1 MLVQVYIETRTGDS
15 TSPNGG
21 FIMSAYNIGIL
32 VGIAV
37 ALGIW
42 AVIAA
47 FNKKRGKP
55 GEFDERQELI
65 RGKAYQHAFFAVMCF
80 SALYGLA
87 VVVLERPLMADGVA
101 PLLAVFVGVLF
112 FAVESIVRDAFFTA
126 KNRPKSYIILYIA
139 AIFSQIVNAVGNIR
153 DGGLVQDGVLTMK
166 VLPIMCAAVFAVVLA
181 AILVKTAREPKEDA
195 DE

>member
-21 FIMSAYNIGIL
+21 FIMTAYNIGIL

-80 SALYGLA
+80 SALYGIA
-87 VVVLERPLMADGVA
+87 VVMVERPLMADGVSA
-101 PLLAVFVGVLF
+101 LIAMFVGIVV
-112 FAVESIVRDAFFTA
+112 FAVESIARDAFFTA
-126 KNRPKSYIILYIA
+126 KNRPKSYIILYA
-139 AIFSQIVNAVGNIR
+139 AVIFSQIVNAVGNIR
-153 DGGLVQDGVLTMK
+153 EGGLIQDGVLTMR
-166 VLPIMCAAVFAVVLA
+166 VLPIICAAVFAIVLL
-181 AILVKTAREPKEDA
+181 AIIVKAVQKPKEDD

>member
-1 MLVQVYIETRTGDS
+1 
-15 TSPNGG
+15 
-21 FIMSAYNIGIL
+21 MSAYNIGIL

-37 ALGIW
+37 AMGIF

-65 RGKAYQHAFFAVMCF
+65 RGKAYQHAFFAV
-80 SALYGLA
+80 
-87 VVVLERPLMADGVA
+87 
-101 PLLAVFVGVLF
+101 
-112 FAVESIVRDAFFTA
+112 ESIARDAFFTA
-126 KNRPKSYIILYIA
+126 KNRPKSYIILYIT

-153 DGGLVQDGVLTMK
+153 DGGLVRGGVLTMH
-166 VLPIMCAAVFAVVLA
+166 VLPLVCAVVFAIILLA
-181 AILVKTAREPKEDA
+181 IIVKTVRKPKEED

>member
-1 MLVQVYIETRTGDS
+1 
-15 TSPNGG
+15 
-21 FIMSAYNIGIL
+21 MSAYNIGML

-37 ALGIW
+37 ALGIF

-47 FNKKRGKP
+47 IKRKRGKP

-65 RGKAYQHAFFAVMCF
+65 RGKAYQHAFFAVMIF

-87 VVVLERPLMADGVA
+87 VVTVERPLMADGVSA
-101 PLLAVFVGVLF
+101 LIAMFVGIAV

-126 KNRPKSYIILYIA
+126 KNRPKSYIIGYIA
-139 AIFSQIVNAVGNIR
+139 VILSQIVNIIGNIR
-153 DGGLVQDGVLTMK
+153 EGTLIQDGVLTMN
-166 VLPIMCAAVFAVVLA
+166 VLPIVCGVVFTIVLA
-181 AILVKTAREPKEDA
+181 AIIVKTVRQPKEDE

>member
-1 MLVQVYIETRTGDS
+1 
-15 TSPNGG
+15 
-21 FIMSAYNIGIL
+21 MSAYNIGIL

-65 RGKAYQHAFFAVMCF
+65 RGKAYQHAFFAVMIF

-112 FAVESIVRDAFFTA
+112 FAVESIARDAFFTA
-126 KNRPKSYIILYIA
+126 KNRPKSYIILYA
-139 AIFSQIVNAVGNIR
+139 AVIFSQIVNAVGNIR
-153 DGGLVQDGVLTMK
+153 EGGLIQDGVLTMR
-166 VLPIMCAAVFAVVLA
+166 VLPIICAAVFAIVLL
-181 AILVKTAREPKEDA
+181 AIIVKAVQKPKEDD

>member
-1 MLVQVYIETRTGDS
+1 MNE
-15 TSPNGG
+15 
-21 FIMSAYNIGIL
+21 YNIGML

-37 ALGIW
+37 AIGIF

-65 RGKAYQHAFFAVMCF
+65 RGTAYQHAFFAVMIF

-87 VVVLERPLMADGVA
+87 VMMVEHPLMVDGLSALVA
-101 PLLAVFVGVLF
+101 MFVGVVV
-112 FAVESIVRDAFFTA
+112 FAVESIARDAFFTA

-139 AIFSQIVNAVGNIR
+139 VIFSQIVNAVGNIR
-153 DGGLVQDGVLTMK
+153 EGGLVQDGVLTMK
-166 VLPIMCAAVFAVVLA
+166 VLPLVCAAVFTI
-181 AILVKTAREPKEDA
+181 ILVVIIVKAAQKPKEDE

>member
-1 MLVQVYIETRTGDS
+1 
-15 TSPNGG
+15 
-21 FIMSAYNIGIL
+21 MSAYNIGML
-32 VGIAV
+32 VGITV
-37 ALGIW
+37 ALGIF

-47 FNKKRGKP
+47 INRKRGKP

-65 RGKAYQHAFFAVMCF
+65 RGKAYQHAFFAVMIF

-87 VVVLERPLMADGVA
+87 VVTVERPLMADGVSA
-101 PLLAVFVGVLF
+101 LIAMFVGIAV

-139 AIFSQIVNAVGNIR
+139 VIFSQIVNAVGNIR
-153 DGGLVQDGVLTMK
+153 EGGLVQNGVLTMN
-166 VLPIMCAAVFAVVLA
+166 VLPVICAAVFTIILLA
-181 AILVKTAREPKEDA
+181 IILKTVHQPKEDE